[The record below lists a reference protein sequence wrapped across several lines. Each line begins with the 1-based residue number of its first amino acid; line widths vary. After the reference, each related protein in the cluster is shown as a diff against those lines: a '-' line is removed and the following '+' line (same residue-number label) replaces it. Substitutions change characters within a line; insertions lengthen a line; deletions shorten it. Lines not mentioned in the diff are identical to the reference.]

1 MTWIPSSSEP
11 SLQLISRPL
20 RRPLTS
26 SNPRTLRLR
35 LFSSAVLKLGLESSI
50 RDALPLLLGFEAFLQ
65 SGIAGRS
72 SHLIKHLKHIRAIPQ
87 QRSRLIPAWLI
98 PLIPLLF
105 SQCGISKKT
114 ETRTREIFLQLRH
127 VARVRELPISQPP
140 APRSMTSYNHNFSA
154 KVLRTT
160 TDLLT
165 RSAGDAC

>member
-1 MTWIPSSSEP
+1 MIVLVSWGWNFWPILPRKLGVETLVFRAFPPAYFTPLSTSSWS
-11 SLQLISRPL
+11 
-20 RRPLTS
+20 PLTS
-26 SNPRTLRLR
+26 SNSRTLRLR

-87 QRSRLIPAWLI
+87 QHSRLIPAWLI

-114 ETRTREIFLQLRH
+114 ETRTREKFLQLRH
-127 VARVRELPISQPP
+127 VARVQFLNPQI
-140 APRSMTSYNHNFSA
+140 HGI
-154 KVLRTT
+154 V
-160 TDLLT
+160 
-165 RSAGDAC
+165 